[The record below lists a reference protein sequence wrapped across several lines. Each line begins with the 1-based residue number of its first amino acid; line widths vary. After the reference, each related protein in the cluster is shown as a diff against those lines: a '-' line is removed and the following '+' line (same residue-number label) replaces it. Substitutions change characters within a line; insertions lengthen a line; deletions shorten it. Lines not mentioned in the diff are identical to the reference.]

1 MASVSVIIP
10 TINERANIVAVVT
23 ELRSILAEIDH
34 EIIVVDDDSIDGTGD
49 LVRSTF
55 SNESDKHILCI
66 KRSWDRG
73 LSSAVV
79 VGASLSTKQYICV
92 MDGDGQHSPAD
103 LGEMIKLITAKDLDL
118 VIGSRFLE
126 HSVESMSWVRRAVS
140 KLGTKIAHCF
150 IPKTVTD
157 PLSGFFLAKSSIV
170 LDLKKRLYKG
180 GFKILFD
187 ILMLKKALNV
197 SEVKIDF
204 KRRLEGDSKIN
215 IATFYH
221 VVGQIIENI
230 SRGFLPSGFIVF
242 IMVGLLGLVVHLFV
256 LNSLISF
263 DVSFYWSNA
272 SALFLGLVNNYLLN
286 NSITFGSRYVTFWP
300 KLIGFLKY
308 ILANSLSVIANIG
321 VAGYLY
327 MGEFGVAASAIGG
340 IVSGAF
346 LNYFMSKEFAFR

>member
-10 TINERANIVAVVT
+10 TLNERANIIAVVT
-23 ELRSILAEIDH
+23 ELRTVLAGIDY
-34 EIIVVDDDSIDGTGD
+34 EIIVVDDDSMDGTSD
-49 LVRSTF
+49 VVRSTF
-55 SNESDKHILCI
+55 SSETDENILCI

-79 VGASLSTKQYICV
+79 VGAALSTKQYLCV
-92 MDGDGQHSPAD
+92 MDGDGQHRPSD
-103 LGEMIKLITAKDLDL
+103 LGEMIKLISSKDLDL

-126 HSVESMSWVRRAVS
+126 HSVESMSWVRKAVS

-157 PLSGFFLAKSSIV
+157 PLSGFFLIKSSIV
-170 LDLKKRLYKG
+170 LDLKKKLYKG
-180 GFKILFD
+180 GYKILFD
-187 ILMLKKALNV
+187 ILMLKKDLNI
-197 SEVKIDF
+197 SEVKIRF
-204 KRRLEGDSKIN
+204 NRRLGGYSKIN

-221 VVGQIIENI
+221 VFGQIIENI

-242 IMVGLLGLVVHLFV
+242 MMVGLLGLIVHLSV
-256 LNSLISF
+256 LNSLISL

-272 SALFLGLVNNYLLN
+272 AALFLGLVNNYLLN
-286 NSITFGSRYVTFWP
+286 NRITFGSRYVTFLP
-300 KLIGFLKY
+300 KLIGFFKY
-308 ILANSLSVIANIG
+308 ILANSLSVVANIS
-321 VAGYLY
+321 VASYLY

-346 LNYFMSKEFAFR
+346 LNYFMSREFAFR